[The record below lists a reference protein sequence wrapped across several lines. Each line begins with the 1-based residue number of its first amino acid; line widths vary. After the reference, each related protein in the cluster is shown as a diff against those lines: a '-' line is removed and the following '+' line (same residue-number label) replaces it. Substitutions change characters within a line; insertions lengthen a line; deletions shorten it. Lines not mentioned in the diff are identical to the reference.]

1 MALRG
6 ARQSGAD
13 LPLRAIIDLDSALPD
28 DVRTQRLELRVWVE
42 GEDLSSQAV
51 DDIGNSLADPLAVWL
66 LEQRVA
72 DVVFDG
78 APTEDLVNPV
88 KGGELIWSY
97 SILNEGRG
105 PGDVQIIV
113 EVVEADGSRTR
124 LDARSVSIGA
134 GEVAM
139 QNGSWF
145 RLTRVPS
152 DSNTSSWTARPTS
165 ETRTSSMPPPAKGCS
180 AVLLAV

>member
-1 MALRG
+1 MVSGFGLAGEVLGEGLEPMALRG

-72 DVVFDG
+72 DVV
-78 APTEDLVNPV
+78 L
-88 KGGELIWSY
+88 
-97 SILNEGRG
+97 
-105 PGDVQIIV
+105 
-113 EVVEADGSRTR
+113 
-124 LDARSVSIGA
+124 
-134 GEVAM
+134 
-139 QNGSWF
+139 
-145 RLTRVPS
+145 
-152 DSNTSSWTARPTS
+152 TARP
-165 ETRTSSMPPPAKGCS
+165 RKTSSTPS
-180 AVLLAV
+180 RAVN